1 MIYVMSDVHG
11 CEARYRD
18 ILKQIHL
25 TSEDHLYILGD
36 VIDRAPG
43 GLHILR
49 DTMKKPN
56 ITLLLGNHEHMMLQ
70 ALTQPGTE
78 KEMAR
83 WYWNGGDLTHRPF
96 KHCSKAYREEVL
108 SYIRDLPLNI
118 EITVNGTDYLLVHGA
133 PVETYQPELSRY
145 DNEVMHA
152 VWTRLTVDDPLPEG
166 KTVIFGHTA
175 TRKYGVYPSWRIYHG
190 NNRIGIDCGCA
201 YGSRGRLGCLR
212 LDDMQEFYSNIIE

>member
-25 TSEDHLYILGD
+25 TAEDHLYILGD

-70 ALTQPGTE
+70 ALT
-78 KEMAR
+78 
-83 WYWNGGDLTHRPF
+83 
-96 KHCSKAYREEVL
+96 
-108 SYIRDLPLNI
+108 
-118 EITVNGTDYLLVHGA
+118 
-133 PVETYQPELSRY
+133 
-145 DNEVMHA
+145 
-152 VWTRLTVDDPLPEG
+152 
-166 KTVIFGHTA
+166 
-175 TRKYGVYPSWRIYHG
+175 
-190 NNRIGIDCGCA
+190 
-201 YGSRGRLGCLR
+201 
-212 LDDMQEFYSNIIE
+212 

>member
-11 CEARYRD
+11 CEAQYRD
-18 ILKQIHL
+18 VLNQIHL

-70 ALTQPGTE
+70 ALTHPGTQE
-78 KEMAR
+78 ELSR
-83 WYWNGGDLTHRPF
+83 WYWNGGELTHRPF
-96 KHCSKAYREEVL
+96 MHCSKAYREEVL
-108 SYIRDLPLNI
+108 SYIRGLPLNI
-118 EITVNGTDYLLVHGA
+118 DITVNGVDYLLVHGA
-133 PVETYQPELSRY
+133 PVETYQPELSHY
-145 DNEVMHA
+145 DDVVMHA
-152 VWTRLTVDDPLPEG
+152 VWTRLTADEPLPAG

-175 TRKYGVYPSWRIYHG
+175 TRKYGVFPLWRIYHG
-190 NNRIGIDCGCA
+190 NNRIGIDCGCV
-201 YGSRGRLGCLR
+201 YGNRGRLGCLR